1 MCFVISW
8 RPKWCNHPIMQL
20 YRHLIICKKRSR
32 KQTQLSNNVKKNSPG
47 AQVGNSKLES
57 PRSWMCFLPVVT
69 EQVRQSKDF
78 IRQTWKRKSFMLK
91 LEKESGKKYLSGS
104 LWRQEIETPCCEDL
118 QENRERS
125 KLNQDYGKVHCTVT
139 LPTRRK

>member
-1 MCFVISW
+1 
-8 RPKWCNHPIMQL
+8 MQL

-32 KQTQLSNNVKKNSPG
+32 KQTQLSNNVKKNHLVLRLG
-47 AQVGNSKLES
+47 I
-57 PRSWMCFLPVVT
+57 
-69 EQVRQSKDF
+69 QSSNLQEVECVFYLLSQNRLDKVK
-78 IRQTWKRKSFMLK
+78 ISSGKREKEKSFMLK